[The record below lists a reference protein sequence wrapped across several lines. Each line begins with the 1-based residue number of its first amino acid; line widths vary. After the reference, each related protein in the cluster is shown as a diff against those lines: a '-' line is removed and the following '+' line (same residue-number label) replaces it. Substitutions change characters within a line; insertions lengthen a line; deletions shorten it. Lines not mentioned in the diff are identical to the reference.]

1 MDLNREDNGNRKF
14 ILCTNNENNISTE
27 VCYPRLKKLINGFK
41 DKKIEEFSNGY
52 EENLR
57 YFRTSFVSSEN
68 TDKNKENIMKECV
81 EMICLKEDTFINIY
95 EDKFIKLFENQHS
108 ITAILFD
115 DLKIDELK
123 KYFNVNKQVN
133 IYIFSLSEDDL
144 PMSFKI
150 LKIM

>member
-1 MDLNREDNGNRKF
+1 
-14 ILCTNNENNISTE
+14 
-27 VCYPRLKKLINGFK
+27 
-41 DKKIEEFSNGY
+41 
-52 EENLR
+52 
-57 YFRTSFVSSEN
+57 SSEN

-123 KYFNVNKQVN
+123 KNISNINKQVN
-133 IYIFSLSEDDL
+133 IYIFSLSEDDFADEFQN
-144 PMSFKI
+144 FKNNVNI
-150 LKIM
+150 CSVPSSIIKTYKNIFK